1 MRSEIGSSHVR
12 ALCVLLESLILL
24 PDSITMLEINP
35 VLNAIKD
42 LKGRSETLRGY
53 L

>member
-1 MRSEIGSSHVR
+1 
-12 ALCVLLESLILL
+12 
-24 PDSITMLEINP
+24 MLEIN
-35 VLNAIKD
+35 LILSRIHD

>member
-1 MRSEIGSSHVR
+1 
-12 ALCVLLESLILL
+12 
-24 PDSITMLEINP
+24 MLEINP
-35 VLNAIKD
+35 ILTTIKD

>member
-1 MRSEIGSSHVR
+1 MVTAEPHKTGRLVYHR
-12 ALCVLLESLILL
+12 RFAY
-24 PDSITMLEINP
+24 PDRITMLEINP
-35 VLNAIKD
+35 VLHTIKD

>member
-1 MRSEIGSSHVR
+1 MRRLVYHR
-12 ALCVLLESLILL
+12 AFANSGH
-24 PDSITMLEINP
+24 ITMLEINP
-35 VLNAIKD
+35 ILTTIKD